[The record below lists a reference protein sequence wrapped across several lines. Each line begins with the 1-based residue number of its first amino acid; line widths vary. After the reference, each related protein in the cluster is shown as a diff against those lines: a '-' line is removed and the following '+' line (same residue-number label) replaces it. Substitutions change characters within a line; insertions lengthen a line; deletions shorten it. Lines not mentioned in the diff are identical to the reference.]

1 VGALF
6 DKYGPRYI
14 IIGGTFMHV
23 FGLMMASIS
32 TQYYQ
37 FLLSQG
43 VCSAIGV
50 AAVFQPAL
58 SCIMGWFDKKRGIAY
73 GILSTGSSLG
83 GVIFPIMINRLIRE
97 VGYGWA
103 MRISAFLI
111 LALLV
116 IAIVTVKARRPP
128 GRIALTGAQMAKP
141 FRDLP
146 FLALA
151 IGVAF
156 QAFGVYI
163 PVDYLPVEGIAVGG
177 ISQDL
182 SQYIVSIFNAG
193 R

>member
-1 VGALF
+1 L
-6 DKYGPRYI
+6 
-14 IIGGTFMHV
+14 HV

-37 FLLSQG
+37 ILLSQG

-50 AAVFQPAL
+50 AAIFQPAL
-58 SCIMGWFDKKRGIAY
+58 ACIMGWFDKKRGVAY

-83 GVIFPIMINRLIRE
+83 GVIFPIMVNRLIRQ

-116 IAIVTVKARRPP
+116 IANVTVKARRPP
-128 GRIALTGAQMAKP
+128 GRVELTGAQMVKS

-151 IGVAF
+151 VGVGF
-156 QAFGVYI
+156 MTFGVYI
-163 PVDYLPVEGIAVGG
+163 PIVFLPLEGIAVGG
-177 ISQDL
+177 LSQDL